1 MDDRTRLNSTVH
13 FTGLDL
19 GTLAHVRWFCTI
31 LNGWC
36 RHRGKKNNSSCN
48 NNAILCYPIGHDYTY
63 GIHAISSCSLWFH
76 GLQCSEHFCAVVHQR
91 YVHELICFSFSLG
104 SVWQWWDFS
113 FPQKFNF
120 AKGTEKQFQP
130 RTKDIYAELKMIR
143 LLLLL
148 LLFLYEKSTCQI
160 KVLLAKDLEFFQ
172 DINGN

>member
-104 SVWQWWDFS
+104 PVWQWWDFS

-130 RTKDIYAELKMIR
+130 RFVEKISMQNWRWLDCYYYFYSSCTKKAHAR
-143 LLLLL
+143 
-148 LLFLYEKSTCQI
+148 
-160 KVLLAKDLEFFQ
+160 
-172 DINGN
+172 